1 MKYIIPLLLLL
12 FLCSCVSTK
21 NKYRRKID
29 NITTNLD
36 STYIKQLESN
46 KVYIYEATQR
56 ADSIVIT
63 KDKAVIYSPKHTSK
77 SVEKEEVK
85 EEQAKEVKE
94 RVIVKKEEE
103 ETKEKFQIDFFYII
117 LAIVIIYI
125 VVKLINGGSFT
136 NIKRLF

>member
-12 FLCSCVSTK
+12 LCSCASTK
-21 NKYRRKID
+21 NKYKHTLEEV
-29 NITTNLD
+29 TTNLD
-36 STYIKQLESN
+36 STSIKQLELHRT
-46 KVYIYEATQR
+46 YLYEATQR

-63 KDKAVIYSPKHTSK
+63 KDKTVIYAPKK
-77 SVEKEEVK
+77 EYKEVKKEEVK
-85 EEQAKEVKE
+85 EEQLKVAKKSY
-94 RVIVKKEEE
+94 KKLKQAK
-103 ETKEKFQIDFFYII
+103 ETKEKFQINFFYII